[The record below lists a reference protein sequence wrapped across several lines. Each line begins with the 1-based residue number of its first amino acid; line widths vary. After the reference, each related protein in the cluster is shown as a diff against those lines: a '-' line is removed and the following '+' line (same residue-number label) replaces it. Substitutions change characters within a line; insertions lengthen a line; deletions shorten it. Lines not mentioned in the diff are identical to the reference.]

1 MKITRVMTRTL
12 LASVLLIVS
21 GGCSHDVKLRVV
33 DADTGQPVPKATVHR
48 WAHPYDLVLSPL
60 FDGWRQRQTGA
71 DGRMNVPVRGD
82 GTKYHFH
89 VDAWDYEDMDGF
101 GRIEP
106 PDTLVIDWSYRP
118 TRIHGDKAGPGRIEF
133 GEPILWTSSPGAD
146 GVFEVRLPKKRH
158 LTR

>member
-1 MKITRVMTRTL
+1 MRITRVVTRTF
-12 LASVLLIVS
+12 LASVLLILS
-21 GGCSHDVKLRVV
+21 AGCSHDIKLRVI
-33 DADTGQPVPKATVHR
+33 DADTGQPVPNATVHR
-48 WAHPYDLVLSPL
+48 WEQPYDLVLSPL
-60 FDGWRQRQTGA
+60 LNGWRPRQTGA

-118 TRIHGDKAGPGRIEF
+118 MRVRHDVTGPGRIEL
-133 GEPILWTSSPGAD
+133 GAPILSTSRPDAD
-146 GVFEVRLPKKRH
+146 GVLDVRLPKKR
-158 LTR
+158 R